1 MLAVWASIVNVPPTA
16 LKPLMPAASNA
27 LMCAITSL
35 NCVWLATLKVTELPA
50 LKRPASALTPAQ
62 LIAPWPLPN
71 SDNCTLILA
80 PNTLIDVTLSFKS
93 SAKET
98 WLISLAISA
107 KEIACTPSATLTSV
121 PAAFLTWANVPLA
134 KPLFASLITCET
146 KYTGV
151 PMAEAAAVTV
161 EPCKAKIC
169 CIALACA
176 VIALVIAAVSIV
188 VAAPV
193 TKLSTALMR
202 LDCDTAA
209 AALAAATKPCAS
221 ALLESCAST

>member
-1 MLAVWASIVNVPPTA
+1 
-16 LKPLMPAASNA
+16 
-27 LMCAITSL
+27 
-35 NCVWLATLKVTELPA
+35 
-50 LKRPASALTPAQ
+50 
-62 LIAPWPLPN
+62 
-71 SDNCTLILA
+71 
-80 PNTLIDVTLSFKS
+80 
-93 SAKET
+93 
-98 WLISLAISA
+98 
-107 KEIACTPSATLTSV
+107 
-121 PAAFLTWANVPLA
+121 
-134 KPLFASLITCET
+134 
-146 KYTGV
+146 
-151 PMAEAAAVTV
+151 MAEAAAVTV

-221 ALLESCAST
+221 ALLASCAST